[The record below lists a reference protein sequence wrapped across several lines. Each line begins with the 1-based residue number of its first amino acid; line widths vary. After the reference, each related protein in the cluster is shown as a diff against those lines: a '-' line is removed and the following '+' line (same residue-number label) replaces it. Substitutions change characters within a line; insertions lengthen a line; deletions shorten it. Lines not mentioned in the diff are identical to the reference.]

1 MNIADQIRL
10 KLQLKENSEVEYKS
24 AAGGFPKAEFWRSF
38 SALANTNGGTIVLGV
53 KEKNHKFTP
62 DGLSEELVAK
72 YRKQFWDDAHN
83 KSCVN
88 IPLLVESDIEEI
100 KTEGGQYLLAFRI
113 PRAQY
118 DLRPIHL
125 TLTPFGHT
133 YKRRDEGDY
142 LCSDDEIKQMY
153 SDANNMRASADSRI
167 LRGYSIDDIDIPTL
181 HQYRRAYDI
190 KHENH
195 PWTELD
201 DKKFL
206 EIIGAYRKDR
216 ATSTEGFTVAGM
228 LMFGKTNSITDP
240 ECCQEFFPDYRE
252 HLSDDLQ
259 VRWTNRIYPDGT
271 WEANLYQFFTRV
283 LPLLQH
289 ALPVPFS
296 LDNNQMRNNTTTAHV
311 ALREAFANSLIHAA
325 YTVRGNIVIDRYFD
339 RIVLSNPG
347 TMLIS
352 MEEYYE
358 GGHSVCRNPVIQKMF
373 VFLGIGE
380 KGGTGADVIAKGWK
394 DNGWS
399 IPTVEEKSNPDRIET
414 CLKLEGNINGTTG
427 TSSVTTEIPADTT
440 ETTTETPSATTETS
454 ADTTETTTETPSATT
469 ETSAD
474 TTETTTETP
483 SATTETSADTT
494 ETILKIISNNP
505 KVTAKEI
512 ASVCG
517 ITEDGVAY
525 HIKKLK
531 QRGRIFRIGGSRNG
545 GEWKVVE

>member
-1 MNIADQIRL
+1 
-10 KLQLKENSEVEYKS
+10 
-24 AAGGFPKAEFWRSF
+24 
-38 SALANTNGGTIVLGV
+38 
-53 KEKNHKFTP
+53 
-62 DGLSEELVAK
+62 
-72 YRKQFWDDAHN
+72 
-83 KSCVN
+83 
-88 IPLLVESDIEEI
+88 
-100 KTEGGQYLLAFRI
+100 
-113 PRAQY
+113 
-118 DLRPIHL
+118 
-125 TLTPFGHT
+125 
-133 YKRRDEGDY
+133 
-142 LCSDDEIKQMY
+142 
-153 SDANNMRASADSRI
+153 MRASADSRI
-167 LRGYSIDDIDIPTL
+167 LRGYSIGDIDMQTL
-181 HQYRRAYDI
+181 QQYRRAYDI

-195 PWTELD
+195 PWTEVD
-201 DKKFL
+201 DKQFL
-206 EIIGAYRKDR
+206 ENIGAYRKDR

-228 LMFGKTNSITDP
+228 LMFGKSNSITDP

-252 HLSDDLQ
+252 HLSDDIQ
-259 VRWTNRIYPDGT
+259 IRWTNRIYPDGT
-271 WEANLYQFFTRV
+271 WEANLYQFFIRV

-296 LDNNQMRNNTTTAHV
+296 LDNNQIRNNTTTAHV
-311 ALREAFANSLIHAA
+311 ALREALANSLIHAA

-347 TMLIS
+347 TMLVS

-414 CLKLEGNINGTTG
+414 CLKLERNTKD
-427 TSSVTTEIPADTT
+427 TTETHKNTTETPTDTTETTTETPADTT
-440 ETTTETPSATTETS
+440 ETTTETLTN
-454 ADTTETTTETPSATT
+454 TTETP
-469 ETSAD
+469 
-474 TTETTTETP
+474 
-483 SATTETSADTT
+483 ADTT

-531 QRGRIFRIGGSRNG
+531 QRGRLICVGGTRYG

>member
-100 KTEGGQYLLAFRI
+100 QTDGGQYLLAFKI
-113 PRAQY
+113 PRAKY

-142 LCSDDEIKQMY
+142 LCSDDEVKQMY

-167 LRGYSIDDIDIPTL
+167 LRGYSIGDIDMPTL

-195 PWTELD
+195 PWTEID
-201 DKKFL
+201 DKQFL
-206 EIIGAYRKDR
+206 ENIGAYRKDR

-252 HLSDDLQ
+252 HLSDDPQ
-259 VRWTNRIYPDGT
+259 MRWTNRIYPDGT
-271 WEANLYQFFTRV
+271 WDANLYQFFTRV

-289 ALPVPFS
+289 SLPVPFS
-296 LDNNQMRNNTTTAHV
+296 LDNNQIRNNTTAAHV
-311 ALREAFANSLIHAA
+311 ALREAFTNSLIHAA

-347 TMLIS
+347 TMLVS

-358 GGHSVCRNPVIQKMF
+358 GGHSVCRNPIIQKMF

-380 KGGTGADVIAKGWK
+380 KGGTGADVIAKGWR

-399 IPTVEEKSNPDRIET
+399 IPTVEEKNDPDRIEI
-414 CLKLEGNINGTTG
+414 CLSLVSNAN
-427 TSSVTTEIPADTT
+427 VTT
-440 ETTTETPSATTETS
+440 ETTTKISSNTTETS
-454 ADTTETTTETPSATT
+454 SCTTETTTKTFSN
-469 ETSAD
+469 
-474 TTETTTETP
+474 
-483 SATTETSADTT
+483 TT
-494 ETILKIISNNP
+494 ETIVNSIRNNP
-505 KVTAKEI
+505 KITTKEI
-512 ASVCG
+512 AALCG
-517 ITEDGVAY
+517 ITEDGVSY

-531 QRGRIFRIGGSRNG
+531 QMGKITRVGGSRNG

>member
-1 MNIADQIRL
+1 MNISDQIRL

-24 AAGGFPKAEFWRSF
+24 AAGGFPKVEFWRSF

-62 DGLSEELVAK
+62 DGLSEELIAK

-100 KTEGGQYLLAFRI
+100 KTDGGQYLLVFRI

-167 LRGYSIDDIDIPTL
+167 LRGYSFDDIDIPTL

-206 EIIGAYRKDR
+206 ETIGAYRKDR

-414 CLKLEGNINGTTG
+414 CLKLEGNINGTTE
-427 TSSVTTEIPADTT
+427 TSSV
-440 ETTTETPSATTETS
+440 
-454 ADTTETTTETPSATT
+454 
-469 ETSAD
+469 
-474 TTETTTETP
+474 
-483 SATTETSADTT
+483 TTETSADTT

-531 QRGRIFRIGGSRNG
+531 QRGRLIRIGGPRNG

>member
-1 MNIADQIRL
+1 MIKIQYAFSNKKGKINGNTMNIAEQISL

-24 AAGGFPKAEFWRSF
+24 AAGGFPKTEFWRSF

-62 DGLSEELVAK
+62 DGLSEEMIAK

-100 KTEGGQYLLAFRI
+100 KTDSGQYLLVFRI

-118 DLRPIHL
+118 NLRPIHL

-142 LCSDDEIKQMY
+142 LCTDDEIKQMY
-153 SDANNMRASADSRI
+153 SDANNMRVSADSRI
-167 LRGYSIDDIDIPTL
+167 LRGYSIDDIDMQTL
-181 HQYRRAYDI
+181 RQYRRAYDI
-190 KHENH
+190 KHESH
-195 PWTELD
+195 PWTEVG
-201 DKKFL
+201 DKQFL
-206 EIIGAYRKDR
+206 ENIGAYRKDR

-252 HLSDDLQ
+252 HLSDDPQ
-259 VRWTNRIYPDGT
+259 IRWTNRIYPDGT

-296 LDNNQMRNNTTTAHV
+296 LDNNQMRNNITTAHV

-325 YTVRGNIVIDRYFD
+325 YTVRGNIVIDRCFD

-347 TMLIS
+347 TMLVS

-399 IPTVEEKSNPDRIET
+399 IPTVEEKNNPDRIET
-414 CLKLEGNINGTTG
+414 CLSLVNRTNKTTETAIATTETPAATTE
-427 TSSVTTEIPADTT
+427 TSSYTTETTTESPSRTT
-440 ETTTETPSATTETS
+440 ETTTET
-454 ADTTETTTETPSATT
+454 
-469 ETSAD
+469 
-474 TTETTTETP
+474 
-483 SATTETSADTT
+483 
-494 ETILKIISNNP
+494 IIGSIRNNP
-505 KVTAKEI
+505 KITTKEI
-512 ASVCG
+512 AAVCG

-531 QRGRIFRIGGSRNG
+531 QIGKLIRIGGSRNG